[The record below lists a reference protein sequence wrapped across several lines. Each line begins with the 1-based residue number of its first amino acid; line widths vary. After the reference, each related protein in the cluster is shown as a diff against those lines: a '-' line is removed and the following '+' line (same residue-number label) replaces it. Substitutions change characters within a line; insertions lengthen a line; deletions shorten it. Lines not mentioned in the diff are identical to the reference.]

1 MCQGHSNCWCC
12 ITATLTV
19 FNMDPLCLWI
29 YLHACTWLLRMGSW
43 KDHHFKHLR
52 ILKYEIYPELKMV
65 TYSEPFCPCQQTGT
79 PYLFFPL
86 LPHTANILI
95 VNFSIFGGEKCW
107 GAVSLAPFL
116 GRPFGVFCYSSSLLK
131 LSYVSNNVKMELP
144 ILFLLQKQ

>member
-65 TYSEPFCPCQQTGT
+65 TYSEPFCPCPQTGT

-86 LPHTANILI
+86 LPHTANIMM
-95 VNFSIFGGEKCW
+95 VKFSIFVGEYAEGHYPLLHFW
-107 GAVSLAPFL
+107 
-116 GRPFGVFCYSSSLLK
+116 SSIW
-131 LSYVSNNVKMELP
+131 NV
-144 ILFLLQKQ
+144 LLQFSTLKTFLCE